1 MHCIRCKREI
11 DANSLRCNFCG
22 AKVQTV
28 CPDCKSLN
36 LITAEYCAHCHRQL
50 IKYCPSCK
58 SANLPNAKNCRK
70 CGYEFEPK
78 IQASET
84 IPVLKEEI
92 QEQQILSDTQEIQK
106 DDYTTSIQ
114 EAKPYTMFEEQ
125 KIELQSSVTTF
136 DEPVIEENT
145 ESEELEQRLPE
156 IELDISANSEEQ
168 EEKSNDEIENYSDNY
183 EALLEKQDE
192 EEFSDDIPVAEEA
205 NNIQQE
211 NAQSYEEDD
220 DFFDLNALADD
231 DEYYYGEE
239 NTTVNQQ
246 PVQSVDTSPQQT
258 VPDIKPPV
266 QEQSVQQTPKPAQ
279 VKPAAQAEEKKNEPV
294 VPPVREEKIT
304 EQEEENE
311 LQEDTVQEILDDSM
325 KEIDQLK
332 SKNLMVAA
340 VKSNDKKIIG
350 LSSPEGYGKSTVLR
364 YLFNELLPMKYAW
377 LWGECSANSQI
388 SPFGIFQEMF
398 LTFFNLPNYS
408 NMSNEFQ
415 KETKKLLQK
424 VVPTL
429 TDSETGDL
437 FNFLYPSL
445 TAHFEE
451 ILVNKEYHFK
461 LLEKVILEISQRSKL
476 IIVIDDFDMIDGASY
491 EFLMHFINEDY
502 LSENIKLVVAYK
514 DKRISQGYF
523 YSEKIAENQ
532 YQDVFL
538 SKLTL
543 EHAVNLTRL
552 FMNGVNPIPEDV
564 FKQIYQNS
572 KGNSAFIEQIL
583 VLMNENGAFETKDN
597 EIIYKTTP
605 IALKMPKNLFEI
617 LTKRLNILKEKFPT
631 VYRTLC
637 TAAIMGNKFN
647 IKLLEHVM
655 KISFDD
661 FRNVIQM
668 LVNYAY
674 LTQFNDNMFAFKN
687 TLMWKFVYER
697 AKMSE
702 DFTLLNERIFDVI
715 GNYTLSSNALKALV
729 AQNLN
734 QKLLAMNIWT
744 DNVKLCAY
752 LGDEHLWALSQ
763 KQCLK
768 IAQEINPETNNL
780 VITNIQERLGK
791 LLYLSKPSEA
801 MNYLSNSLSTAVKL
815 GNKPKIIELAGYLSK
830 SCDAIGNYHG
840 VIETVD
846 TVLKLIDYP
855 EYKLES
861 ALIKFKKLRAIL
873 SIGNSE
879 EIYNTANNE
888 IIPIIEQA
896 IAQSI
901 PTKDIPMSIIYETW
915 LECNLIVAN
924 ALIIQGNK
932 KCLNVLGFIDEIVAK
947 NHITNKNY
955 LIRVA
960 LSKALAYTMLG
971 VIKKSEGILIEI
983 SQKTANEIVDP
994 EIISQWNFINILNK
1008 ILKRDWANIKEELF
1022 SVVTFANNYNDV
1034 LIKNLLKTFLG
1045 KVLQEEDN
1053 LSKALDIF
1061 NEQVTIFAREKI
1073 AVGALLCWYYIAKVT
1088 LVTDGTDKA
1097 LDITQKA
1104 LDVAKNPKINNYYF
1118 MVLYK
1123 RLIAEIYMIKGDM
1136 EAARMYIEKALLI
1149 VKTYGMKLHK
1159 VMLYELYA
1167 KYLEE
1172 MIHKKPQNKNNYAQ
1186 KIVETYKKALV
1197 MIKDMEIPAI
1207 EAELQNDFASFKA
1220 YCQLNDIKL

>member
-1 MHCIRCKREI
+1 MHCIRCKKEI
-11 DANSLRCNFCG
+11 DSKSLRCNFCG

-28 CPDCKSLN
+28 CPVCKTLN
-36 LITAEYCAHCHRQL
+36 AITAEYCSNCNLQL
-50 IKYCPSCK
+50 LKYCPACK
-58 SANLPNAKNCRK
+58 SANLPNAEKCRK
-70 CGYEFEPK
+70 CSYQFPVKQQSQISQNNTGKTYDSNVSDNSTAPSIAEPK
-78 IQASET
+78 PFSLFQ
-84 IPVLKEEI
+84 
-92 QEQQILSDTQEIQK
+92 
-106 DDYTTSIQ
+106 
-114 EAKPYTMFEEQ
+114 EQ
-125 KIELQSSVTTF
+125 KIELHSSL
-136 DEPVIEENT
+136 DETEEMKDLNSAQPQT
-145 ESEELEQRLPE
+145 EELPE
-156 IELDISANSEEQ
+156 ISVKDSGNINTDKIEELQ
-168 EEKSNDEIENYSDNY
+168 ESVIEDDFADDY
-183 EALLEKQDE
+183 EALLKKQQDD
-192 EEFSDDIPVAEEA
+192 EFSDDAVENKTESLDTEEQ
-205 NNIQQE
+205 ND
-211 NAQSYEEDD
+211 AQIDY
-220 DFFDLNALADD
+220 FDLTALADE
-231 DEYYYGEE
+231 DEYFYGETKE
-239 NTTVNQQ
+239 PSEPANIPEPTIKSAVVPNEEQQ
-246 PVQSVDTSPQQT
+246 QAQE
-258 VPDIKPPV
+258 KPTPKTAQI
-266 QEQSVQQTPKPAQ
+266 QEQQMPVQ
-279 VKPAAQAEEKKNEPV
+279 VKPAIQADEKKNEPV
-294 VPPVREEKIT
+294 VQNSGEKIEESENT
-304 EQEEENE
+304 EQT
-311 LQEDTVQEILDDSM
+311 QEQTVQGFLDEAM
-325 KEIDQLK
+325 PELDQLK

-350 LSSPEGYGKSTVLR
+350 LSSAEGHGKSTVLR
-364 YLFNELLPMKYAW
+364 YLFNELQPLKYAW

-388 SPFGIFQEMF
+388 TPFGIFQEMF
-398 LTFFNLPNYS
+398 LTFFNLPDYT

-415 KETKKLLQK
+415 KETKKLFQK
-424 VVPTL
+424 IVPAL
-429 TDSETGDL
+429 TEEENKNL

-451 ILVNKEYHFK
+451 ILVNKEYTFK
-461 LLEKVILEISQRSKL
+461 LLEKVILEISMHSKL

-491 EFLMHFINEDY
+491 EFLMNFINEDY

-523 YSEKIAENQ
+523 YSEKIAENE

-538 SKLTL
+538 SNLTL
-543 EHAVNLTRL
+543 EHALNLTKL
-552 FMNGVNPIPEDV
+552 FMNGRNPIPEPI
-564 FKQIYQNS
+564 FQKIYTNS
-572 KGNSAFIEQIL
+572 GGNSAFIEQIL
-583 VLMNENGAFETKDN
+583 VLLNENDAFDTTNN
-597 EIIYKTTP
+597 EIKYKSTP
-605 IALKMPKNLFEI
+605 LELNLPKNLYEI
-617 LTKRLNILKEKFPT
+617 LTKRLDFLKEKFPT

-661 FRNVIQM
+661 FRNIIQL

-674 LTQFNDNMFAFKN
+674 ISQFNDNMFAFKN

-697 AKMSE
+697 AKISE

-715 GNYTLSSNALKALV
+715 NNYTLSSNALKALV

-744 DNVKLCAY
+744 DNIKLCAY

-768 IAQEINPETNNL
+768 IAQEINPENNNL

-801 MNYLSNSLSTAVKL
+801 MNYLSNALSTAVKL

-855 EYKLES
+855 EYKLEC
-861 ALIKFKKLRAIL
+861 ALIKYKKLKAIL

-879 EIYNTANNE
+879 EIYNMASNE
-888 IIPIIEQA
+888 IIPVIEQA

-901 PTKDIPMSIIYETW
+901 PTKDIPVDIIYETW

-924 ALIIQGNK
+924 ALILQGNK
-932 KCLNVLGFIDEIVAK
+932 KCLNVLSFIDEIISK
-947 NHITNKNY
+947 NHINNKNY

-971 VIKKSEGILIEI
+971 IIKKSEGILIEI
-983 SQKTANEIVDP
+983 SQKTANDIVDP

-1008 ILKRDWANIKEELF
+1008 IMKRDLVNIKEELF

-1045 KVLQEEDN
+1045 KVLHEEGN
-1053 LSKALDIF
+1053 LSKALDIY
-1061 NEQVTIFAREKI
+1061 NEQVAIFAREKI

-1123 RLIAEIYMIKGDM
+1123 RLIAEIYIIKGDM

-1172 MIHKKPQNKNNYAQ
+1172 MMHKKPQNKNSYAQ
-1186 KIVETYKKALV
+1186 KITETYKKALV
-1197 MIKDMEIPAI
+1197 MIKDMEIPNI
-1207 EAELQNDFASFKA
+1207 EAEIQNDFASFKA
-1220 YCQLNDIKL
+1220 YCQLNDIRL

>member
-1 MHCIRCKREI
+1 MHCIRCKKEI

-28 CPDCKSLN
+28 CPGCKSLN

-50 IKYCPSCK
+50 IKYCPSCR
-58 SANLPNAKNCRK
+58 SANHPDAKNCRK
-70 CGYEFEPK
+70 CGCEFVQKIAEETVSPK
-78 IQASET
+78 IEDLKETETVQET
-84 IPVLKEEI
+84 IEAP
-92 QEQQILSDTQEIQK
+92 K
-106 DDYTTSIQ
+106 DDFLPSIQ
-114 EAKPYTMFEEQ
+114 EAKPYTLFEEQ
-125 KIELQSSVTTF
+125 KIELQSSVQSF
-136 DEPVIEENT
+136 DSPVTEENNTQMLT
-145 ESEELEQRLPE
+145 EELPE
-156 IELDISANSEEQ
+156 IELDTPESVQ
-168 EEKSNDEIENYSDNY
+168 EEKKAEEVEDFSDNY
-183 EALLEKQDE
+183 EALIEKQEE
-192 EEFSDDIPVAEEA
+192 EEFADDIPVKNADNTTESS
-205 NNIQQE
+205 NN
-211 NAQSYEEDD
+211 YEEDD
-220 DFFDLNALADD
+220 GFFDLSTLADD
-231 DEYYYGEE
+231 DEYFYGEQSIP
-239 NTTVNQQ
+239 VNEPPAQ
-246 PVQSVDTSPQQT
+246 PMPPAPQHSA
-258 VPDIKPPV
+258 PNINPPV
-266 QEQSVQQTPKPAQ
+266 QEQAVQQTPKPAQ
-279 VKPAAQAEEKKNEPV
+279 GIPVVQAEEKKNEPLV
-294 VPPVREEKIT
+294 SSDREEEIA
-304 EQEEENE
+304 EPADDE
-311 LQEDTVQEILDDSM
+311 LQENTVQEVLDDSM
-325 KEIDQLK
+325 QEIDQLK

-340 VKSNDKKIIG
+340 VNSNDKKIIG

-445 TAHFEE
+445 SAHFEE
-451 ILVNKEYHFK
+451 ILVNKEYSFK

-502 LSENIKLVVAYK
+502 LSDNIKLVVAYK

-523 YSEKIAENQ
+523 YSEKIAENE

-543 EHAVNLTRL
+543 EHAINLTRL
-552 FMNGVNPIPEDV
+552 FMNGANPIPEDV

-572 KGNSAFIEQIL
+572 KGNSAFIEQML
-583 VLMNENGAFETKDN
+583 VLMNENGAFETKEN
-597 EIIYKTTP
+597 ELIYKTTP
-605 IALKMPKNLFEI
+605 ITLKMPKNLFEI

-674 LTQFNDNMFAFKN
+674 LAQFNDNMFAFKN

-830 SCDAIGNYHG
+830 SCEAIGNYHG

-896 IAQSI
+896 ISQSI

-932 KCLNVLGFIDEIVAK
+932 KCLSVLSFIDEIVAK

-955 LIRVA
+955 LLRVT

-971 VIKKSEGILIEI
+971 IIKKSEGILIEI
-983 SQKTANEIVDP
+983 SQKTAHEIVDP

-1172 MIHKKPQNKNNYAQ
+1172 MMHKKPQNKNNYAQ

-1197 MIKDMEIPAI
+1197 MAKDMEIPAI

>member
-1 MHCIRCKREI
+1 MHCIRCKKEI
-11 DANSLRCNFCG
+11 DANSLRCKFCG

-28 CPDCKSLN
+28 CPECKSLN
-36 LITAEYCAHCHRQL
+36 LLTAEYCTHCHTQL

-58 SANLPNAKNCRK
+58 SANLPKAEKCRK
-70 CGYEFEPK
+70 CGFVFSDKTAAFE
-78 IQASET
+78 QTNTAQEET
-84 IPVLKEEI
+84 SVPAAPEENSSI
-92 QEQQILSDTQEIQK
+92 RENEDFMP
-106 DDYTTSIQ
+106 SIQ
-114 EAKPYTMFEEQ
+114 EVKPFSMFEEQ
-125 KIELQSSVTTF
+125 KIELEASAGSF
-136 DEPVIEENT
+136 DEPIENSAEHITN
-145 ESEELEQRLPE
+145 ELPE
-156 IELDISANSEEQ
+156 IELDNETQDKSEE
-168 EEKSNDEIENYSDNY
+168 EKAADEIENYSDNY
-183 EALLEKQDE
+183 EALIKKQEE
-192 EEFSDDIPVAEEA
+192 EEFSD
-205 NNIQQE
+205 NISVE
-211 NAQSYEEDD
+211 TDAQSQTEPEQTYEEDT
-220 DFFDLNALADD
+220 DFFDLSTLADD
-231 DEYYYGEE
+231 DEYFHGETDLKT
-239 NTTVNQQ
+239 NINQSSQ
-246 PVQSVDTSPQQT
+246 PAKQAPPEPAPQVPPAHPKQVGQVQ
-258 VPDIKPPV
+258 
-266 QEQSVQQTPKPAQ
+266 KPAQ
-279 VKPAAQAEEKKNEPV
+279 AASAVGAEEKKNEPV
-294 VPPVREEKIT
+294 VPPVREEIESGELT
-304 EQEEENE
+304 SEDNE
-311 LQEDTVQEILDDSM
+311 LQENTVQEVLNESM
-325 KEIDQLK
+325 REIDQLK

-350 LSSPEGYGKSTVLR
+350 LSSVEGYGKSTVLR
-364 YLFNELLPMKYAW
+364 YLFNELLPLKYAW

-408 NMSNEFQ
+408 NMSGEFQ

-429 TDSETGDL
+429 TDAETGDL
-437 FNFLYPSL
+437 FNFLYPAL

-451 ILVNKEYHFK
+451 ILVNKEYSFK
-461 LLEKVILEISQRSKL
+461 LLEKVILEISQRQKL

-502 LSENIKLVVAYK
+502 LSENIKLIVAYK

-523 YSEKIAENQ
+523 YSEKIAENE

-538 SKLTL
+538 SNLTY
-543 EHAVNLTRL
+543 EHAINLTRL
-552 FMNGVNPIPEDV
+552 FMNGANPIPEDV
-564 FKQIYQNS
+564 FKQIYENS

-583 VLMNENGAFETKDN
+583 VLLNENGAFETKDD
-597 EIIYKTTP
+597 EIIYKSTP
-605 IALKMPKNLFEI
+605 IALNLPKNLFEI
-617 LTKRLNILKEKFPT
+617 LTQRLNILKEKFPT
-631 VYRTLC
+631 VHRTLC

-668 LVNYAY
+668 LVNSAY

-715 GNYTLSSNALKALV
+715 NNYTLSSNALKALV

-861 ALIKFKKLRAIL
+861 ALIKYKKLRAIL

-932 KCLNVLGFIDEIVAK
+932 KCLNVLNFIDEIVAK

-955 LIRVA
+955 LLRVA
-960 LSKALAYTMLG
+960 LSKALAYSMLG
-971 VIKKSEGILIEI
+971 IIKKSEGILIEI
-983 SQKTANEIVDP
+983 SQKTANEIVEP

-1008 ILKRDWANIKEELF
+1008 ILKKDWANIKEELF

-1172 MIHKKPQNKNNYAQ
+1172 MIHKKPQNKNNYSQ

-1207 EAELQNDFASFKA
+1207 EAEIQNDFSSFKA